1 VKSLLVIFAISLSMA
16 AVTPAWSQTPA
27 PSSPPSSSAAAVD
40 QDNEPAPV
48 GSKRAECRAST
59 QSLKGQDRRD
69 QMQLC
74 VAQARLDC
82 LKQAIDKKVVGR
94 DERQQYVKTCVG
106 GEQL

>member
-1 VKSLLVIFAISLSMA
+1 MKSLLVILATSLSMM

-27 PSSPPSSSAAAVD
+27 PSSPPPAAAD
-40 QDNEPAPV
+40 QDNQAAPA

-82 LKQAIDKKVVGR
+82 LKQAIDKKVIGR
-94 DERQQYVKTCVG
+94 DERREFVKSCVG
-106 GEQL
+106 GEEPL